1 MLNNSIATKDNL
13 LRRGV
18 SVVSCLCELSGEEEE
33 TVCHLFFKCKFVWK
47 FWGLCLSWLGC
58 LSVNHYDANVHFR
71 MFLVWIAIVGEILK
85 HRNKCV
91 FNNSRVDH
99 IEVFTVVQRKT

>member
-1 MLNNSIATKDNL
+1 M
-13 LRRGV
+13 
-18 SVVSCLCELSGEEEE
+18 VSCLCELSGEEEE

-71 MFLVWIAIVGEILK
+71 MFCPLNFNGQILRIWGVVWIAIVGEILK